1 MRTLRVFSVIALVSI
16 VMLTTFM
23 SAAPVWADAGAS
35 ATAPSTAA
43 VPSVA
48 PASTA
53 PTSTAPAPAPAP
65 LRTDPIESMV
75 KVLFALG
82 FVVAAIFAVAW
93 MFRRVGGLTGVAS
106 GSLRIVGGLSLGGR
120 ERVVLVQVGE
130 QQILLG
136 VAPGRIQSLHVLP
149 APLDVAKSNFST
161 DGFAA
166 KLQAAINQRKKS

>member
-1 MRTLRVFSVIALVSI
+1 MRTLRVFAYIALASV
-16 VMLTTFM
+16 VVLTTFIL
-23 SAAPVWADAGAS
+23 AAPVWADVGAPM
-35 ATAPSTAA
+35 TAPLTAA

-53 PTSTAPAPAPAP
+53 PTSTAPAPAP

-149 APLDVAKSNFST
+149 APIEVAKSTFSA

-166 KLQAAINQRKKS
+166 KLQAAITQRKKP